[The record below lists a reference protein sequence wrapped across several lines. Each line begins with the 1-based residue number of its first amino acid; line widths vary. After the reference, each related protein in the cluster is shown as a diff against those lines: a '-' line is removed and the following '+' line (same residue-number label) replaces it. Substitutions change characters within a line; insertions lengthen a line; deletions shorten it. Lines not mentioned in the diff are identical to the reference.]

1 MVIFKVSLIK
11 IFRFLSLVD
20 KIEYYVS
27 PKLSFSYSFQC
38 TMPFKS
44 ILMHMYNL
52 IILLCQHG
60 LNNHFISNCVSF
72 YSTCIRIEC
81 RFFTVLNIPPFSCFL
96 FLPRFFDIWSL
107 PIFPFLRQQDT
118 SKRISTQCVLKSV
131 FNVQFILCVGEDEN
145 YTTGCLNRYIT
156 HILHT

>member
-27 PKLSFSYSFQC
+27 PKLSFSYSFKC
-38 TMPFKS
+38 TMLFKS

-52 IILLCQHG
+52 IIQLCQHG

-81 RFFTVLNIPPFSCFL
+81 RFFLPYSIFLL
-96 FLPRFFDIWSL
+96 FLVFCFCHGFFWYLIITD
-107 PIFPFLRQQDT
+107 FPFLATTRHFKT
-118 SKRISTQCVLKSV
+118 HLYSMCSKICV
-131 FNVQFILCVGEDEN
+131 
-145 YTTGCLNRYIT
+145 
-156 HILHT
+156 

>member
-52 IILLCQHG
+52 IIQLCQHG

-81 RFFTVLNIPPFSCFL
+81 RFFYRTQYSSFFL
-96 FLPRFFDIWSL
+96 FSVFATVFWYLIITD
-107 PIFPFLRQQDT
+107 FPFLATTRHFKT
-118 SKRISTQCVLKSV
+118 HLYSMCSKICV
-131 FNVQFILCVGEDEN
+131 
-145 YTTGCLNRYIT
+145 
-156 HILHT
+156 